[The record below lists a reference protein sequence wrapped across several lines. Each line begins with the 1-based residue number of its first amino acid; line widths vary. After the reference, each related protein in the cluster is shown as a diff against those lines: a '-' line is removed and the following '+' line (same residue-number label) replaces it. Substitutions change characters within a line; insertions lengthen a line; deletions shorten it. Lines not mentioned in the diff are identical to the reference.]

1 MLDSFRKTGRK
12 TFLLTN
18 SLWDY
23 TNVVM
28 NYLEGRKTGDK
39 KDLAWTKHFD
49 LIISG
54 GNKPAFLTDDR
65 LVE

>member
-1 MLDSFRKTGRK
+1 
-12 TFLLTN
+12 
-18 SLWDY
+18 
-23 TNVVM
+23 M